1 MQHDMN
7 PRDKVRNHIKI
18 IQLSAMPFVSF
29 VSFPHAAQCLYVSTG
44 PQVPS
49 RLTPAPARGYL
60 KVIGVRP
67 RSAEIDSRS
76 ECEVRVR

>member
-1 MQHDMN
+1 MN

-29 VSFPHAAQCLYVSTG
+29 SHAAECLYVSTG